1 MFELRGPRS
10 VSGFAGRRIPRYRW
24 VVSQPPLA
32 QNLVLIGSRGCG
44 KSSIAKRIARANRN
58 FMLLSMDALVR
69 YEAGGRTIPEIVE
82 REGWP
87 GFRARELEVV
97 EKVAAFAGGALIDT
111 GGGVVAELGPDG
123 AERYSA
129 RKVDA
134 LHRHGRVVYLER
146 TPEYLELRAAVGPDR
161 PALSTSETFRQI
173 IERRDPWYR
182 RAAHHV
188 LDCGE
193 RPKADLASM
202 ILDWFY
208 HQPGVVPD

>member
-1 MFELRGPRS
+1 
-10 VSGFAGRRIPRYRW
+10 VSGL
-24 VVSQPPLA
+24 LA

-44 KSSIAKRIARANRN
+44 KSSIARRIARADRQ
-58 FMLLSMDALVR
+58 FMLLSLDALVR
-69 YEAGGRTIPEIVE
+69 YEAGGRRIPEIVE

-97 EKVAAFAGGALIDT
+97 EKVAAIAGGALLDT

-134 LHRHGRVVYLER
+134 LRRHGRLVYLER
-146 TPEYLELRAAVGPDR
+146 TPEYLERRATASPER
-161 PALSTSETFRQI
+161 PALATSETFREI

-188 LDCGE
+188 LDCGK

-202 ILDWFY
+202 ILDWFFE
-208 HQPGVVPD
+208 QPGVVKD